1 MKLTISALLVAVL
14 CALVAHSPA
23 ALVGAPMKH
32 DPKEFENYL
41 DEAHF
46 VASSQV
52 EGREF
57 YDTVVEILEAETQV
71 VSGVIYR
78 LRMKMTQSTCKV
90 SKGNYSKELC
100 VPKKGKPVKICEA
113 EVYSRAWENYHNV
126 NSFTCEAA
134 MSIVTR
140 ISGVLDPKDLT
151 FAYLSKHLKLSQ
163 ERSLFSVFVRT
174 YNKTYKDKEEHEA
187 RFMIFKNNLK
197 RIALFNRLEEG
208 TAHYGLTEFSDLS
221 PSEFERHYLGLKK
234 DLSEHKE
241 EVKPIKVG
249 PVHEPL
255 PDLYDWRTKG
265 AVTDVK
271 NQGSC
276 GSCWAFS
283 VTGNVEGQW
292 FLSRNKL
299 LSLSEQELVDC
310 DKVDHGCRGGY
321 MGQGLKAVIEM
332 GGLETESDYPYKG
345 VDGMCKFNKTESQ
358 ARVQSFVGLPQNETE
373 LAYWLMKHGPVSIG
387 INANAMQF
395 YFGGIS
401 HPWKFLCSPTDIDHG
416 VLLVGFG
423 VDKRSFRQK
432 PVPYWIIKNSWGK
445 YWGEK
450 GYYRVYRGDGTCGVN
465 QMALSA
471 VVPPMH

>member
-1 MKLTISALLVAVL
+1 MKLSISTAVAVL
-14 CALVAHSPA
+14 CALLALSSA
-23 ALVGAPMKH
+23 ALLGAPMKH
-32 DPKEFENYL
+32 DAKDFGNYL
-41 DEAHF
+41 DEAHY
-46 VASSQV
+46 VAATQV
-52 EGREF
+52 DGREF

-71 VSGVIYR
+71 VSGLIIR
-78 LRMKMTQSTCKV
+78 LKMKMTESVCKV
-90 SKGNYSKELC
+90 SKGNYTKELC
-100 VPKKGKPVKICEA
+100 TPKKGKPVKICEA
-113 EVYSRAWENYHNV
+113 EVYSREWENYPERQLLHMR
-126 NSFTCEAA
+126 SAFAPA

-163 ERSLFSVFVRT
+163 ERSLFSVFART

-234 DLSEHKE
+234 DLAEHKAE
-241 EVKPIKVG
+241 
-249 PVHEPL
+249 
-255 PDLYDWRTKG
+255 G
-265 AVTDVK
+265 AVTEVK
-271 NQGSC
+271 NQGAC

-299 LSLSEQELVDC
+299 VSLSEQELVDC
-310 DKVDHGCRGGY
+310 DHGDHGCKGGY
-321 MGQGLKAVIEM
+321 MGQALKAVIEM

-345 VDGMCKFNKTESQ
+345 VDGTCEFNKTESK

-373 LAYWLMKHGPVSIG
+373 LAYWLMKHGPISIG

-401 HPWKFLCSPTDIDHG
+401 HPWKFLCSPTDLDHG

-423 VDKRSFRQK
+423 VDKRSFRRK
-432 PVPYWIIKNSWGK
+432 PVPYWIVKNSWGK

-471 VVPPMH
+471 VVPPKH